1 MAELRDAVER
11 QGDSGLTVI
20 EWKAAWCS
28 KCKVLAKEI
37 ERIAPQHPGVS
48 FLYADIDEADL
59 KDGKKEAGIDHL
71 PVLHFI
77 KGGELVHSILGVR
90 INEMQRTIEQH
101 AGAADGKAEAKA
113 EAEKS

>member
-1 MAELRDAVER
+1 
-11 QGDSGLTVI
+11 
-20 EWKAAWCS
+20 
-28 KCKVLAKEI
+28 VLAKEI
-37 ERIAPQHPGVS
+37 ERLAPLHPSVS
-48 FLYADIDEADL
+48 FLYADIEEADL

-101 AGAADGKAEAKA
+101 AGPADSKSEARAETV
-113 EAEKS
+113 KS